1 MKLPRPRIPLS
12 LAAWLL
18 AAISAGAQPAPA
30 PWQWRSDDL
39 ALRGNLQA
47 QTWSYSMRGAW
58 WYLAATSAPTFDR
71 DRSFGELWLNPV
83 LSGTYGLS
91 GAGEVYGGL
100 SVGFSKTLPSDFFDY
115 RNAGEALLE
124 NAFVG
129 LRGKTGE
136 GLGCDVS
143 VGRQSFSWRRRT
155 ILETRAHQSGI
166 AKPKA
171 RQATTATAISEIA
184 VFLLRPSADQ

>member
-1 MKLPRPRIPLS
+1 MDS
-12 LAAWLL
+12 AA
-18 AAISAGAQPAPA
+18 
-30 PWQWRSDDL
+30 
-39 ALRGNLQA
+39 ALRDTILDNLRSRKWRA
-47 QTWSYSMRGAW
+47 GHR
-58 WYLAATSAPTFDR
+58 LPTER
-71 DRSFGELWLNPV
+71 E